1 MSEKI
6 GTAAGVVW
14 ECLKSN
20 GTGTASEIQRR
31 TKLSP
36 ALTNQA
42 LGWLAREGKLQID
55 RSNKT
60 APRYGLS
67 EP

>member
-1 MSEKI
+1 MSERI

-14 ECLKSN
+14 EYLKSN
-20 GTGTASEIQRR
+20 GTVTTSQIQRG
-31 TKLSP
+31 TGLNA

-42 LGWLAREGKLQID
+42 LGWLAREGKIRID
-55 RSNKT
+55 RS
-60 APRYGLS
+60 APQAQFGLI

>member
-14 ECLKSN
+14 QYLKSN
-20 GTGTASEIQRR
+20 GPATASQVQKG
-31 TKLSP
+31 TSLNA

-42 LGWLAREGKLQID
+42 LGWLAREGNIRID
-55 RSNKT
+55 RS
-60 APRYGLS
+60 APKEQFSLV